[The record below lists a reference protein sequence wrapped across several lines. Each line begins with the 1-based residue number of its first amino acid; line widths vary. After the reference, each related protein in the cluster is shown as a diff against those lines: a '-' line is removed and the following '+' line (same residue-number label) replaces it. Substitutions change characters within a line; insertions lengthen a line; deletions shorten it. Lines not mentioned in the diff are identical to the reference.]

1 MKRPKSLPSRRQR
14 ALRRGVVLAV
24 FLLAFLAIHRPS
36 ITPGQV
42 IRASENLLGLERTE
56 VLAQAEVLSHRVTF
70 SANQDALL
78 LTVYQPLHPLS
89 YSGGTMPSPLGCS
102 APPRKR
108 PQSPSPCSPFGTVMP
123 RKPLSW
129 PLARPSWRGP
139 ARCGS
144 TTTQAF
150 GIIAPTYSWRGPSFP
165 PPRETGTSS
174 CTSPPPPRMCF
185 SPPGTRCWT
194 GRIGFCTPA
203 RCLKLGPTL
212 PLTSIPKKAESP

>member
-89 YSGGTMPSPLGCS
+89 YSMGWNNAQPLGVLSAPTEAAPVTLSVLPFWDSDAQETLILAFGQTVLEGACKVRIYNHTGVWNYSPDVFLEGALFSSATGDGYLFLYQPSPTEDVFL
-102 APPRKR
+102 
-108 PQSPSPCSPFGTVMP
+108 
-123 RKPLSW
+123 
-129 PLARPSWRGP
+129 P
-139 ARCGS
+139 AWYQVLDREDRVLYTGS
-144 TTTQAF
+144 LPKTL
-150 GIIAPTYSWRGPSFP
+150 
-165 PPRETGTSS
+165 
-174 CTSPPPPRMCF
+174 
-185 SPPGTRCWT
+185 
-194 GRIGFCTPA
+194 TPA
-203 RCLKLGPTL
+203 
-212 PLTSIPKKAESP
+212 SFD

>member
-1 MKRPKSLPSRRQR
+1 MGGGDRPMKRPKSLPPGGRGP
-14 ALRRGVVLAV
+14 LPPGVVLAV

-42 IRASENLLGLERTE
+42 IRPRKTCWGWSGRRSWPRRRSSPTG
-56 VLAQAEVLSHRVTF
+56 SPF

-89 YSGGTMPSPLGCS
+89 YSMGWNNAQPLGLLS
-102 APPRKR
+102 APHG
-108 PQSPSPCSPFGTVMP
+108 SGPSHPLRAPLWDSDAQEILILAFGQTV
-123 RKPLSW
+123 LE
-129 PLARPSWRGP
+129 GP

-150 GIIAPTYSWRGPSFP
+150 GIIAPTYSLEGALFP

-174 CTSPPPPRMCF
+174 CTSPPPTEDVFLPAWYQVLDREDRILYTGS
-185 SPPGTRCWT
+185 SPETWT
-194 GRIGFCTPA
+194 HASFD
-203 RCLKLGPTL
+203 
-212 PLTSIPKKAESP
+212 

>member
-56 VLAQAEVLSHRVTF
+56 VLAQEEVLSHRVTF

-89 YSGGTMPSPLGCS
+89 YSMGWNNAQPLGLLSAPTEAAPVTLSVLPFWDSDAQETLILAFGQTVLEGALFSSATGDGYLFLYQPSPTEDVFL
-102 APPRKR
+102 
-108 PQSPSPCSPFGTVMP
+108 
-123 RKPLSW
+123 
-129 PLARPSWRGP
+129 P
-139 ARCGS
+139 AWYQVLDREDRVLYTGS
-144 TTTQAF
+144 LPKTLTHA
-150 GIIAPTYSWRGPSFP
+150 SFD
-165 PPRETGTSS
+165 
-174 CTSPPPPRMCF
+174 
-185 SPPGTRCWT
+185 
-194 GRIGFCTPA
+194 
-203 RCLKLGPTL
+203 
-212 PLTSIPKKAESP
+212 

>member
-56 VLAQAEVLSHRVTF
+56 VLAQEEVLSHRVTF

-89 YSGGTMPSPLGCS
+89 YSMGWNNAQPLGVLS
-102 APPRKR
+102 APHG
-108 PQSPSPCSPFGTVMP
+108 SGPCH
-123 RKPLSW
+123 PLRA
-129 PLARPSWRGP
+129 PL
-139 ARCGS
+139 
-144 TTTQAF
+144 
-150 GIIAPTYSWRGPSFP
+150 
-165 PPRETGTSS
+165 
-174 CTSPPPPRMCF
+174 
-185 SPPGTRCWT
+185 
-194 GRIGFCTPA
+194 
-203 RCLKLGPTL
+203 LGQ
-212 PLTSIPKKAESP
+212 

>member
-56 VLAQAEVLSHRVTF
+56 VLAQEEVLSHRVTF

-89 YSGGTMPSPLGCS
+89 LLHGLGQRP
-102 APPRKR
+102 APWVAQR
-108 PQSPSPCSPFGTVMP
+108 PH
-123 RKPLSW
+123 
-129 PLARPSWRGP
+129 
-139 ARCGS
+139 GS
-144 TTTQAF
+144 
-150 GIIAPTYSWRGPSFP
+150 
-165 PPRETGTSS
+165 SS
-174 CTSPPPPRMCF
+174 CHPLRAP
-185 SPPGTRCWT
+185 
-194 GRIGFCTPA
+194 
-203 RCLKLGPTL
+203 LLGQ
-212 PLTSIPKKAESP
+212 